1 MYLKRNLNFDKLV
14 TFTQHASNVC
24 YSKNCI
30 SESLKYIHVRS
41 NTLACEKQ
49 HSFIMKLL

>member
-1 MYLKRNLNFDKLV
+1 MYLKCNLNFDKLV
-14 TFTQHASNVC
+14 SFTQHGPNVC

-41 NTLACEKQ
+41 NTPYNETLVNKHE
-49 HSFIMKLL
+49 LNL